1 MENDDYKEVLRR
13 LSNLE
18 THIIN
23 LIIPIQNISKVLTS
37 SADIHFLLDLL
48 QKPLKIDD
56 TRLANRLKEFQEMMV
71 KFELKVDEF
80 DGKTETI
87 DIVKTL
93 GEIKY
98 IGKKLKEIEEKIG
111 LIQEKGI
118 RKQVEL
124 NFSCDGYDLV
134 KKTSTYDKAEEL
146 PQKDLLK
153 YALES
158 LDSKESYVL
167 VHRLGLDGEKEKT
180 FAKIAMQMKIG
191 ASSISI
197 IYQRALRKL
206 RHPSRIEKVRGCN
219 NKKLQLAVLGE

>member
-1 MENDDYKEVLRR
+1 MGNDEYKEVIRR

-37 SADIHFLLDLL
+37 SADIHFLLDAL

-56 TRLANRLKEFQEMMV
+56 TRLNNRLKEFQDMMV

-87 DIVKTL
+87 DIVKTF

-98 IGKKLKEIEEKIG
+98 IGKRLKEIEEKIG
-111 LIQEKGI
+111 RIQEEGI
-118 RKQVEL
+118 KKQVDL
-124 NFSCDGYDLV
+124 NFSCDGYELV
-134 KKTSTYDKAEEL
+134 KKTSNYEKDDEL
-146 PQKDLLK
+146 EKKDLVK

-158 LDSKESYVL
+158 LKNEESYVL

-180 FAKIAMQMKIG
+180 FAKIATKMKK
-191 ASSISI
+191 SSSWIATL
-197 IYQRALRKL
+197 YNRALRKL
-206 RHPSRIEKVRGCN
+206 RHPSRIEKVRACN